1 MAYTASPQFN
11 TYKTVP
17 VSVSGKVM
25 YRNGDTTA
33 ERDLQIVN
41 MYYDTVFQDS
51 QNRSAIKRLKKRP
64 GIAATAYS
72 LSKSAVGDDIRGYF
86 YDPDQNAFY
95 WAVNNKIYAV
105 KPDVGTTVR
114 TVATLTTSSGMV
126 GFCSYLKSDNTRY
139 VCASDGTDLW
149 IDDHVAGTC
158 AKVVD
163 VDLPTPH
170 EPSPV
175 YINGYIFLIKKDTGD
190 IYNSDLDNPTSWTPG
205 DFITAEISSD
215 YLTRLYKS
223 RNYIIALGNNSV
235 EYFYDAGIAT
245 GSPLQR
251 NDSPVRSTGYIS
263 GMCQIADALLFVG
276 QDLKENVCVYSLD
289 GFNLTKISTPVVEKT
304 IQTYVSTANAK
315 SRVLLDKLGY
325 SMSVDGHTFYVLPLS
340 NTTWAYDIN
349 EKEWYEWKNSDGT
362 GLAIQATWTMIN
374 GSQYVAVDGHANV
387 GVFSP
392 SVYQDYD
399 ENFTCRY
406 TSEIVD
412 ADTFNWKYAH
422 RLFIDCSQEGV
433 TDTSNVVVTWSDKD
447 WKQAAAAQR
456 NINVFSIS
464 PQIHKLGRFRKRS
477 FRFEYTDNYPFW
489 LRGFALDINVGQT

>member
-1 MAYTASPQFN
+1 
-11 TYKTVP
+11 
-17 VSVSGKVM
+17 
-25 YRNGDTTA
+25 
-33 ERDLQIVN
+33 
-41 MYYDTVFQDS
+41 
-51 QNRSAIKRLKKRP
+51 
-64 GIAATAYS
+64 
-72 LSKSAVGDDIRGYF
+72 
-86 YDPDQNAFY
+86 
-95 WAVNNKIYAV
+95 
-105 KPDVGTTVR
+105 
-114 TVATLTTSSGMV
+114 
-126 GFCSYLKSDNTRY
+126 
-139 VCASDGTDLW
+139 
-149 IDDHVAGTC
+149 
-158 AKVVD
+158 
-163 VDLPTPH
+163 
-170 EPSPV
+170 
-175 YINGYIFLIKKDTGD
+175 
-190 IYNSDLDNPTSWTPG
+190 
-205 DFITAEISSD
+205 
-215 YLTRLYKS
+215 
-223 RNYIIALGNNSV
+223 
-235 EYFYDAGIAT
+235 
-245 GSPLQR
+245 
-251 NDSPVRSTGYIS
+251 
-263 GMCQIADALLFVG
+263 
-276 QDLKENVCVYSLD
+276 
-289 GFNLTKISTPVVEKT
+289 
-304 IQTYVSTANAK
+304 
-315 SRVLLDKLGY
+315 
-325 SMSVDGHTFYVLPLS
+325 MSVDGHTFYVLPLS